1 MGYKKIRVNLP
12 TELSRFKNENR
23 SYWLEQ
29 SRINIMQK
37 ILGLVE
43 CKKRNKT
50 TYLEG
55 SQ

>member
-1 MGYKKIRVNLP
+1 MNYEKIRVNIP
-12 TELSRFKNENR
+12 AAELSRFKNENR

-37 ILGLVE
+37 ILGSVE

-50 TYLEG
+50 I
-55 SQ
+55 